1 MLWLFF
7 AKIIRQDV
15 LNVVLTN
22 MNLQKVEIK
31 RFEYNL
37 DNIES
42 VECDI
47 LQCFNH
53 MIAVKDKIY
62 IVCEKNVYKKDNK
75 KNEYDFIKT
84 YMRKLNSRIMDII
97 DYDSFKILIGF
108 SKDNI
113 IKLIDDTLNDKFVI
127 NP

>member
-7 AKIIRQDV
+7 VKIIRQDV

-22 MNLQKVEIK
+22 MNLQKLEIK

-42 VECDI
+42 IEFDI
-47 LQCFNH
+47 LQCFNNI
-53 MIAVKDKIY
+53 IAVKDKIY
-62 IVCEKNVYKKDNK
+62 IVCEKDND

-84 YMRKLNSRIMDII
+84 YMRRLNSRIIDII
-97 DYDSFKILIGF
+97 DYDSFKILMG
-108 SKDNI
+108 SKDANI
-113 IKLIDDTLNDKFVI
+113 IRLIDDKLKDKLVI
-127 NP
+127 KTIKP

>member
-7 AKIIRQDV
+7 VKIIRQDV

-22 MNLQKVEIK
+22 MNLQKLEIK

-42 VECDI
+42 VEFDI
-47 LQCFNH
+47 LQCFNNI
-53 MIAVKDKIY
+53 IAVKDKIY
-62 IVCEKNVYKKDNK
+62 IVCEKDND

-84 YMRKLNSRIMDII
+84 YMRRLNSRIIDII
-97 DYDSFKILIGF
+97 DYDSFKILMG
-108 SKDNI
+108 SKDANI
-113 IKLIDDTLNDKFVI
+113 IRLIDDKLKDKLVI
-127 NP
+127 KTIKS

>member
-7 AKIIRQDV
+7 VKIIRQDV

-37 DNIES
+37 ENIEG
-42 VECDI
+42 VEFDI
-47 LQCFNH
+47 LQCFNNI
-53 MIAVKDKIY
+53 IAVKDKIY
-62 IVCEKNVYKKDNK
+62 IVCEKDNG

-84 YMRKLNSRIMDII
+84 YMRRLNSRILDII
-97 DYDSFKILIGF
+97 DYDSFKILMG
-108 SKDNI
+108 SKNDNI
-113 IKLIDDTLNDKFVI
+113 IRLIDDNLNDKFVI
-127 NP
+127 KTIKQ

>member
-7 AKIIRQDV
+7 VKIIRQNV

-22 MNLQKVEIK
+22 MNLQKLEIK

-42 VECDI
+42 VELDI
-47 LQCFNH
+47 LQCFNN
-53 MIAVKDKIY
+53 MIAVKDMIY
-62 IVCEKNVYKKDNK
+62 IVCEKDND

-97 DYDSFKILIGF
+97 DYDSFKILIG
-108 SKDNI
+108 SKNNNI
-113 IKLIDDTLNDKFVI
+113 IRLIDDNLNDKFCYETI
-127 NP
+127 KS

>member
-7 AKIIRQDV
+7 VKIIRQDV

-22 MNLQKVEIK
+22 MNLQKLEIK

-42 VECDI
+42 VEFDI
-47 LQCFNH
+47 LQCFNNI
-53 MIAVKDKIY
+53 IAVKDKIY
-62 IVCEKNVYKKDNK
+62 IVCEKDND

-84 YMRKLNSRIMDII
+84 YMRRLNSRIIDII
-97 DYDSFKILIGF
+97 DYDSFKILMG
-108 SKDNI
+108 SKDANI
-113 IKLIDDTLNDKFVI
+113 IRLIEDNLKDKFVI
-127 NP
+127 KTIKS